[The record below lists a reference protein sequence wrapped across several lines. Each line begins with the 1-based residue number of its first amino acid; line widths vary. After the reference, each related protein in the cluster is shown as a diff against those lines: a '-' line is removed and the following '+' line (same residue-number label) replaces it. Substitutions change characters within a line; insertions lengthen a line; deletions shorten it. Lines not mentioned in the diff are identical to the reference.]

1 MPKQQIIA
9 ASEARN
15 NFSDLVSKVQYK
27 GETFLIERYGEV
39 VAKIVPV
46 QTEENKLETR
56 EGSAETVSEQ
66 QQKTQINQNDQ
77 SGQDNNAQEVV
88 EKQPDSDFLSTMA
101 TQSSYRQVSAMGR
114 TTSMPPRVIRDEQ
127 IEHEKQDEPAT
138 QTTRE
143 NDSGWSALKKLEEL
157 IAAQKAKSEAERQPV
172 QTQDTPPSLG
182 DRLRW
187 GSSINRST
195 AQYGQENMD
204 DDQEEE
210 VEIIRKKI
218 DL

>member
-27 GETFLIERYGEV
+27 GEVFLIERYGEV

-46 QTEENKLETR
+46 QTEENKFETR
-56 EGSAETVSEQ
+56 ENSVETVLEQ
-66 QQKTQINQNDQ
+66 QQQIQVNQNDQ
-77 SGQDNNAQEVV
+77 SDNVQETVD
-88 EKQPDSDFLSTMA
+88 KKPDSDFLSTMA

-127 IEHEKQDEPAT
+127 IEQKEQEESDEQIA
-138 QTTRE
+138 RE

-157 IAAQKAKSEAERQPV
+157 IAAQKAKSEAERQSSQP
-172 QTQDTPPSLG
+172 QNTPPSLG

-187 GSSINRST
+187 GSSINRTS
-195 AQYGQENMD
+195 QYGQENIED
-204 DDQEEE
+204 DKEEE

>member
-56 EGSAETVSEQ
+56 ESSAETVSEQ
-66 QQKTQINQNDQ
+66 QQNTQINQNDQ
-77 SGQDNNAQEVV
+77 SDNTQEVV

-114 TTSMPPRVIRDEQ
+114 TTSMPPRIIRDEQ
-127 IEHEKQDEPAT
+127 IEHEKQDEPVT

-195 AQYGQENMD
+195 AQYRQENMD
-204 DDQEEE
+204 DDQEEG